1 MYKHVSVPI
10 DGSEPSRDTLRTA
23 ISLAKEVG
31 AQIRLVHVVDH
42 SAYLS
47 GFDAT
52 DTAGGDL
59 RS

>member
-1 MYKHVSVPI
+1 MAA
-10 DGSEPSRDTLRTA
+10 SRQETLCA
-23 ISLAKEVG
+23 QQSLAKEVG

-42 SAYLS
+42 PAYLR

-52 DTAGGDL
+52 GTAGGDL